1 MKKKIRRMISVL
13 LLAAFCLP
21 LCACSPAPAIGTG
34 RGAQVEI
41 AKEAKKVIVNRLA
54 STQVQ
59 PPEACNLDWQSG
71 LVPSNGRLYVHAQ
84 GIDQP
89 HRICSYD
96 MEGGDLR
103 LLEAYDG
110 ETVKGLGASD
120 RGTLYVL
127 NNPYNE
133 SSRQFDYVLREL
145 DETGAELQ
153 RLSLGGGDYPA
164 DFFPFWLQAAGD
176 TVYLLGNGWLSV
188 FSAEGGL
195 HHICDVQTP
204 SSQNMA
210 LLPDG
215 RLVLDGWEN
224 ESFVLT
230 FFDPETRSFGGSVP
244 LEHSGTLLCGGERWN
259 VYLSDGISVFGLD
272 LASGQLE
279 KQFEWLSV
287 GIVGRE
293 LLEAPGEGFF
303 AADGENRLFRMRMR
317 ELEADENGELDTMT
331 LVVPDRLFL
340 SPRLEDAILDW
351 NREHPECS
359 ILVRDYFTGEHSND
373 WQQQE
378 QAERAAEEAMALD
391 IITGQVRPDLFALD
405 SLNAASLAVSGKL
418 EDLYPYL
425 DGDPELGR
433 ESFYPNVLKAQEI
446 RGGLYEVV
454 TNYQL
459 LTVTGEA
466 EALAGTENSWEGLL
480 RRAEER
486 GSRLFTA
493 ETRSRM
499 DLLDLLVQVSGK
511 KLVDWDRGE
520 AHFDT
525 PWFQAILEAAAQL
538 PAQGADPA
546 EYYARQPDRSEGEG
560 LLYIEDLGDLWQGAC
575 AVDDYRPGS
584 CVITGFP
591 ELGSVLYPASAIGP
605 ASLGMSSSSAHKAE
619 CWAFLRQ
626 FYLHPPAYGFSGLQ
640 GSLEEEIQRQL
651 QQRDRDGLTDRW
663 PHAEEDMRLFAAA
676 FTGSTVLARQDDTVR
691 DIVRSEAEP
700 FFAGERNAQDCAA
713 RIQERVKIYLSEQCP

>member
-34 RGAQVEI
+34 RAAQVEI

-59 PPEACNLDWQSG
+59 PPDNCNLDWQSG

-110 ETVKGLGASD
+110 ETIKGLGASD

-133 SSRQFDYVLREL
+133 ASRQFDYVLREL

-230 FFDPETRSFGGSVP
+230 FFDPETRTFGGSIP

-303 AADGENRLFRMRMR
+303 AACACG
-317 ELEADENGELDTMT
+317 
-331 LVVPDRLFL
+331 
-340 SPRLEDAILDW
+340 SW
-351 NREHPECS
+351 
-359 ILVRDYFTGEHSND
+359 
-373 WQQQE
+373 
-378 QAERAAEEAMALD
+378 
-391 IITGQVRPDLFALD
+391 RPMKT
-405 SLNAASLAVSGKL
+405 ASW
-418 EDLYPYL
+418 
-425 DGDPELGR
+425 
-433 ESFYPNVLKAQEI
+433 I
-446 RGGLYEVV
+446 R
-454 TNYQL
+454 
-459 LTVTGEA
+459 
-466 EALAGTENSWEGLL
+466 
-480 RRAEER
+480 
-486 GSRLFTA
+486 
-493 ETRSRM
+493 
-499 DLLDLLVQVSGK
+499 
-511 KLVDWDRGE
+511 
-520 AHFDT
+520 
-525 PWFQAILEAAAQL
+525 
-538 PAQGADPA
+538 
-546 EYYARQPDRSEGEG
+546 
-560 LLYIEDLGDLWQGAC
+560 
-575 AVDDYRPGS
+575 
-584 CVITGFP
+584 
-591 ELGSVLYPASAIGP
+591 
-605 ASLGMSSSSAHKAE
+605 
-619 CWAFLRQ
+619 
-626 FYLHPPAYGFSGLQ
+626 
-640 GSLEEEIQRQL
+640 
-651 QQRDRDGLTDRW
+651 
-663 PHAEEDMRLFAAA
+663 
-676 FTGSTVLARQDDTVR
+676 
-691 DIVRSEAEP
+691 
-700 FFAGERNAQDCAA
+700 
-713 RIQERVKIYLSEQCP
+713 

>member
-21 LCACSPAPAIGTG
+21 LCACSPAPTLGTG
-34 RGAQVEI
+34 RAAQVEI

-59 PPEACNLDWQSG
+59 PPDNCNLDWQSG

-110 ETVKGLGASD
+110 ETIKGLGASD

-230 FFDPETRSFGGSVP
+230 FFDPETRTFGGSVP

-391 IITGQVRPDLFALD
+391 IITGQVRPDP
-405 SLNAASLAVSGKL
+405 G
-418 EDLYPYL
+418 P
-425 DGDPELGR
+425 GDPGR
-433 ESFYPNVLKAQEI
+433 PL
-446 RGGLYEVV
+446 
-454 TNYQL
+454 
-459 LTVTGEA
+459 
-466 EALAGTENSWEGLL
+466 
-480 RRAEER
+480 
-486 GSRLFTA
+486 
-493 ETRSRM
+493 
-499 DLLDLLVQVSGK
+499 
-511 KLVDWDRGE
+511 
-520 AHFDT
+520 
-525 PWFQAILEAAAQL
+525 
-538 PAQGADPA
+538 
-546 EYYARQPDRSEGEG
+546 
-560 LLYIEDLGDLWQGAC
+560 
-575 AVDDYRPGS
+575 
-584 CVITGFP
+584 
-591 ELGSVLYPASAIGP
+591 
-605 ASLGMSSSSAHKAE
+605 
-619 CWAFLRQ
+619 
-626 FYLHPPAYGFSGLQ
+626 
-640 GSLEEEIQRQL
+640 
-651 QQRDRDGLTDRW
+651 
-663 PHAEEDMRLFAAA
+663 
-676 FTGSTVLARQDDTVR
+676 
-691 DIVRSEAEP
+691 
-700 FFAGERNAQDCAA
+700 
-713 RIQERVKIYLSEQCP
+713 